1 MSRNLYSHLPLEL
14 SKRID
19 DAVSGKLAM
28 SPDALAVLDHLADQ
42 VASRRHPVSI
52 ASMQQFWRWVGCRV
66 LTDRQVK
73 AAVKELLEVHRIPI
87 GSSKVPGSN
96 GYYFILTEEDRQ
108 QAETSLIADIISLA
122 ARLKVINPKSRYAR
136 LLQGQI
142 GLEDRN

>member
-1 MSRNLYSHLPLEL
+1 MTSIPYSHLPIDLA
-14 SKRID
+14 KRID
-19 DAVSGKLAM
+19 AAVSGETSM
-28 SPDALAVLDHLADQ
+28 SPDALAVLDQLADRP
-42 VASRRHPVSI
+42 ACRTSPVSI
-52 ASMQQFWRWVGCRV
+52 ASMQQFWKWCGCRV

-122 ARLKVINPKSRYAR
+122 ARLKVINPKSAYAR

-142 GLEDRN
+142 VLEDRN